1 MLAYQEGDI
10 RILKRFEHN
19 ILAKRQGLCQNLGAH
34 PDGNFLA
41 VHRGQK

>member
-10 RILKRFEHN
+10 RILKRFEHS
-19 ILAKRQGLCQNLGAH
+19 QNLGAH